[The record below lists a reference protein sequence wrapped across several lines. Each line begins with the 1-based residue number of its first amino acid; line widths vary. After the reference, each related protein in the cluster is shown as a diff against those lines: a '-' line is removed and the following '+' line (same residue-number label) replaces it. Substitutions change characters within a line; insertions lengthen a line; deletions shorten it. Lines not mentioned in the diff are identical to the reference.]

1 MLATSDIEIDV
12 DGRSGD
18 QVRGSYLP
26 RIKMKCADSET
37 PYDWIIVMGGTND
50 LAWGQSPDIIYEGLR
65 KLHRHCIIFPPLNPR
80 APRWPFPVPLS
91 TSSLSTLKM
100 LQYTP
105 IIN

>member
-1 MLATSDIEIDV
+1 MLPTSDIEIDV

-50 LAWGQSPDIIYEGLR
+50 LAWDQSPDIIYEGLR
-65 KLHRHCIIFPPLNPR
+65 KLHCHCIIFPPSPPAGPQVAFSCSFEHFLAVYSENASIHR
-80 APRWPFPVPLS
+80 
-91 TSSLSTLKM
+91 
-100 LQYTP
+100 
-105 IIN
+105 NH